1 MNPQHATNWV
11 PGLMVL
17 GAGIAVALAYL
28 FGSKGLKTDDPTPE
42 TLDDFDARYQSLLGQ
57 LREHVAN
64 KHLLPPEE
72 FAKERTR
79 LELAAAE
86 VLRSRDG
93 KKHEDTK
100 KQARQEKLQT
110 APATFAAKNPG
121 LMGALVGGAV
131 VAFFAILGWQLTQAS
146 TVREE
151 GMQATGMV
159 PPGGGGG
166 PMQQQP
172 KADPKLEAMANRV
185 QSNPSDVDAVADLA
199 IYLIRRQAFEEAR
212 PLVDR
217 ATFLDPFHPKGRV
230 GRAVV
235 RALEGDLRGSI
246 TDLEAL
252 ASRYPEAYD
261 ARMFAGMLSMED
273 NDQRRA
279 LMNLELYVALA
290 PPSEQPPMMRMA
302 VNQLKQELNQAQ
314 APLAPQ
320 P

>member
-28 FGSKGLKTDDPTPE
+28 FGSKGLKTDAPAPE
-42 TLDDFDARYQSLLGQ
+42 TLDDFEARYQGLLAQ
-57 LREHVAN
+57 LREHMAS
-64 KHLLPPEE
+64 KHLLPPDE
-72 FAKERTR
+72 FAKEKTR

-86 VLRSRDG
+86 VLRTRDG

-100 KQARQEKLQT
+100 KQARQEKLAAA

-121 LMGALVGGAV
+121 LMGALIGGAV
-131 VAFFAILGWQLTQAS
+131 VAFFAVLGWQLTQAS
-146 TVREE
+146 SERTD

-159 PPGGGGG
+159 PPGGGSG
-166 PMQQQP
+166 PMQQP
-172 KADPKLEAMANRV
+172 KADAKLEQLAGRV

-199 IYLIRRQAFEEAR
+199 VYLLRRQAFEEAR
-212 PLVDR
+212 PLIDR

-246 TDLEAL
+246 NDLEGL
-252 ASRYPEAYD
+252 AARYPEAYD

-290 PPSEQPPMMRMA
+290 PASEQPPMMRMA
-302 VNQLKQELNQAQ
+302 VGQLRQELDQAQ
-314 APLAPQ
+314 QQLAPQ